1 MEGSRSG
8 SASVQIMTDL
18 NPGDPR
24 HRICNTAFEHPRLCE
39 FIDLVYIG
47 NFCLRLIFAVW
58 NKLKRKNIIFTG
70 SRISRWEQRRD
81 NIWFGNLKIIGQ
93 NLREML
99 SVLLITYLV
108 GKRLLVITGDKR
120 KID

>member
-1 MEGSRSG
+1 
-8 SASVQIMTDL
+8 MTDL
-18 NPGDPR
+18 NPGDPK
-24 HRICNTAFEHPRLCE
+24 HRICNTAFKHPRLCV

-99 SVLLITYLV
+99 SVLLVTYLV